1 MKENESKIAFISFHL
16 FFRIG
21 TFQRVTAD
29 SNQKF
34 LSAMVHAFYGGLLK
48 FSLSLPGPDHA
59 LARTGHTP
67 VYNRDFYFWQ
77 ELA

>member
-29 SNQKF
+29 SNQKIP
-34 LSAMVHAFYGGLLK
+34 SAVVHAFYGELLQFK
-48 FSLSLPGPDHA
+48 PQPTRSGRRLGANRSYASL
-59 LARTGHTP
+59 
-67 VYNRDFYFWQ
+67 
-77 ELA
+77 